1 MKKIVIFTLLS
12 AFYLTGISQSKT
24 MIVYKNGVKCYE
36 ALVAA
41 TDSLLFVATDTV
53 KDVDGNTYRTLKIG
67 NKLWM
72 IDNLRTTRLND
83 GTVIPNA
90 GNDNIK
96 YANGVSGVL
105 RTTPAFSWHNNT
117 ESNKNIY
124 GGLYNW
130 YAVETQKLAPSGW
143 RVATKEDWSELENY
157 LAANG
162 YNFDGSKT
170 TDGTVTKILKSMS
183 SDLYWSSSPVTGAV
197 GNNIRSNNKSGLS
210 LSPCGYRDGLNF
222 GETGNTAGYWT
233 LSQFDNLTSNNRY
246 FTVNDTAMV
255 QTRTDIKQTAYAIRC
270 VKDVPVSPV
279 AGIITDA
286 TITSLNAGFVTRR
299 DAAFESLRAASLV
312 VAPLDYNYQTSTGC
326 PLSRAFSYSLSDFAF
341 KSLWLNANVDQAN
354 AALVQ
359 NADFYL
365 NNPTYLRDRDSFY
378 WSADEWLRL
387 LEFFG
392 SNGTKAPGRITAA
405 TEAKLYQLMF
415 LYMQTWSP
423 AVSTP
428 SNPLPYS
435 EYIVSNTWNVDGSE
449 NHHAMQFCTY
459 WHFCK
464 LLKNNA
470 TYASQKFPD
479 GTSADQIYTALTT
492 YIKHWIQERAKKGLF
507 VEMANDDYNQETLK
521 GFYNIYDFSPD
532 AELRELSGKLL
543 DLYWATWSQEQIKG
557 MRGGAKARVY
567 RGNQSNGYDGE
578 GGRIFGYKMAYYY
591 LGLTVTW
598 PLEGALFSAVTSD
611 YRMPDVVMDMSLTK
625 SEMGKFEIRE
635 RPLGLAADGYF
646 DTSKPYYKLRQDYGG
661 IVRYSYCTPDF
672 IMGSMH
678 IEARPQ
684 SDWTMISSQNRWQGV
699 IFDGDPFCRIFPQA
713 QTVYRAYNQHWGVQ
727 SKGCL
732 ISQALTLGSYSKYI
746 DTMRVYFS
754 PQGLTSRL
762 ERGGWVFTVS
772 KGAYAAVKCVNG
784 TYHWD
789 VTGGRWMYFDNLYSP
804 VIIEVG
810 QKADYAS
817 YTAFQDKVLALP
829 LSYDGKVLT
838 HKTIYGDNMVFYAD
852 KSGLP
857 EINNQPV
864 DLHPTYVFDS
874 PFIKSVYN
882 SGVIVITKNKRKLT
896 LDFTLK

>member
-1 MKKIVIFTLLS
+1 MRNIIFSILLS
-12 AFYLTGISQSKT
+12 AFSLAGFSQSKT
-24 MIVYKNGVKCYE
+24 MIVYKNGLKCYE
-36 ALVAA
+36 ALVSP
-41 TDSLLFVATDTV
+41 TDSIAFNAVDTV
-53 KDVDGNTYRTLKIG
+53 KDVDGNVYRTIKIG

-72 IDNLRTTRLND
+72 VDNLRTSRLND
-83 GTVIPNA
+83 GTVIPNVST
-90 GNDNIK
+90 DNMK
-96 YANGVSGVL
+96 YANGISGVL
-105 RTTPAFSWHNNT
+105 RTTPAFSWHNNI
-117 ESNKNIY
+117 EANKSIY

-130 YAVETQKLAPSGW
+130 YALESRNIAPAGW
-143 RVATKEDWSELENY
+143 RVATKEDWAELENY
-157 LAANG
+157 LALNG
-162 YNFDGSKT
+162 YNFDGSKS
-170 TDGTVTKILKSMS
+170 TDGTVTKILKSMT
-183 SDLYWSSSPVTGAV
+183 SDLYWSSSSVIGSV
-197 GNNIRSNNKSGLS
+197 GNNIKSNNKSGLS
-210 LSPCGYRDGLNF
+210 LTPGGYRDGLTWSEM
-222 GETGNTAGYWT
+222 GSTAGYWT
-233 LSQFDNLTSNNRY
+233 SSWYDNASANSRN
-246 FTVNDTAMV
+246 FSVDDTGLV
-255 QTRTDIKQTAYAIRC
+255 QTRTDLKQMAFAIRC
-270 VKDVPVSPV
+270 VKDIVTTAV
-279 AGIITDA
+279 AGVITDA
-286 TITSLNAGFVTRR
+286 TLAGLNAGFITRR
-299 DAAFESLRAASLV
+299 DAAFDALRSTALV
-312 VAPLDYNYQTSTGC
+312 VAPLDYNYQTATGC
-326 PLSRAFSYSLSDFAF
+326 PMSRAFSYSLSDFAF

-365 NNPTYLRDRDSFY
+365 TNPSYLKDRDSFY

-392 SNGTKAPGRITAA
+392 SKGTKTPGLITAA
-405 TEAKLYQLMF
+405 TDAKLYQLMF

-423 AVSTP
+423 AVSSTT
-428 SNPLPYS
+428 SPLAYS
-435 EYIVSNTWNVDGSE
+435 EYIISNTWNIDATE
-449 NHHAMQFCTY
+449 NHHSMQFCTY

-464 LLKNNA
+464 LLKDNS

-479 GTSADQIYTALTT
+479 GTSADQIYSALTV
-492 YIKHWIQERAKKGLF
+492 YIKHWISERAKKGLF

-521 GFYNIYDFSPD
+521 GFYNIYDFAPD
-532 AELRELSGKLL
+532 AELKQLSGKLL

-557 MRGGAKARVY
+557 MRGGAKTRIY
-567 RGNQSNGYDGE
+567 RGNQSNGYDGD

-598 PLEGALFSAVTSD
+598 PLEGALFTAVTSD
-611 YRMPDVVMDMSLTK
+611 YRMPNVVMDMSLTK

-635 RPLGLAADGYF
+635 RPLGLATPGGYWNGN
-646 DTSKPYYKLRQDYGG
+646 PYYQQSQDYGG

-732 ISQALTLGSYSKYI
+732 ISQALPSGNYSKYI

-762 ERGGWVFTVS
+762 ERGGWVFSVS

-789 VTGGRWMYFDNLYSP
+789 VAGGRWMYFDNLYSP

-817 YTAFQDKVLALP
+817 YTAFQDKVIALP
-829 LSYDGKVLT
+829 LTYDGNVLT
-838 HKTIYGDNMVFYAD
+838 HRSIYGDDLVFYSD
-852 KSGLP
+852 RSSLP
-857 EINNQPV
+857 KVNNQLI
-864 DLHPTYVFDS
+864 DLRPTNVFDS
-874 PFIKSVYN
+874 PFIKSVFN
-882 SGVIVITKNKRKLT
+882 SGVVEISKNKRKLV